1 MAEFSESLIDGLPK
15 ATAET
20 LEHGDPR
27 VISWLIEAEDEGDRI
42 NRDDPNYEKIDTAMR
57 FVAGDQRSHAKRDR
71 PAYLPWVTLNESR
84 KSVQAHVSTLTDLK
98 PLFAYKTDNE
108 AFKFSS
114 HVLNKRTIAWW
125 ITRMT
130 DIALGDT
137 IKYALV
143 GGTGDMSVEWDPYL
157 GNWGDNVWI
166 ARDPRDTLPIRPGNQ
181 RDLQLWTGIE
191 LREELP
197 LNVLRV
203 KWPTKQH
210 LFLTPSPDGVLSKLR
225 GRLRSVVHSLQ
236 RPVGDTLAGLDD
248 SVKANPRMP
257 TGGVIVRRT
266 YLTDL
271 TRNMTTT
278 PLTMGTPGTN
288 WAYVVQ
294 PGDLLYPRK
303 RLIVWTE
310 SGVIYDGP
318 NPYWHGLF
326 PVARLTLW
334 DLPWMR
340 LGVSVIS
347 DTLPLQNLINETA
360 SNIAIGLDKWMAP
373 TVAFDR
379 QAVSENFMKLY
390 DPRRKNTRVKLNAG
404 FGEGFKHVDGPAPQV
419 LALAVDFL
427 DRMIGK
433 HNDLTSTTNLE
444 ALLQLRQIPG
454 ADTIQ
459 KFQDAMTPQIRQE
472 ARQLEAFLRTPAE
485 MVKVNWF
492 QYETKAHRVAMG
504 GQAAASLEDFDMDP
518 DTLVPALS
526 PGDDGYTKELDANL
540 TREQRAQFFHKQF
553 VFTVS
558 PNSLIALN
566 AQELKMTH
574 FQLARQGMVD
584 FWTLLE
590 TLEIGNVGEPP
601 PIPLPPLKLPENPEE
616 ILQQLFIPGQVDPAT
631 GAPQAPP
638 PDTKYILD
646 PTTGQLLEIRTPL
659 TITER
664 LMAQGL
670 LGIGQTVNPAGRKAA
685 GDSSPKTELKDGGTR
700 PVTTESAQS

>member
-1 MAEFSESLIDGLPK
+1 MAEFSEPLIDGLPK
-15 ATAET
+15 ATAES

-27 VISWLIEAEDEGDRI
+27 VLGWLIEAEDEGDRI

-57 FVAGDQRSHAKRDR
+57 FVAGDQRTNTRRDR
-71 PAYLPWVTLNESR
+71 PGYLPWITLNESR
-84 KSVQAHVSTLTDLK
+84 KSVQAHTSTLTDLK
-98 PLFAYKTDNE
+98 PLFQYKTDNE
-108 AFKFSS
+108 KFQFQG
-114 HVLNKRTIAWW
+114 HILNKRTVAWW
-125 ITRMT
+125 VTRMT
-130 DIALGDT
+130 DMALGGV

-143 GGTGDMSVEWDPYL
+143 GGTGDMGVEWDPYI

-166 ARDPRDTLPIRPGNQ
+166 PRDPRDTVPIRPGNQ
-181 RDLQLWTGIE
+181 RDLQMWQGVE

-197 LNVLRV
+197 INVLRV

-210 LFLTPSPDGVLSKLR
+210 LFLKPSPDGVLGKLR
-225 GRLRSVVHSLQ
+225 GRLSSIAHSLQ

-248 SVKANPRMP
+248 NVQAKPRLP
-257 TGGVIVRRT
+257 RGGVIVRRT

-271 TRNMTTT
+271 TRNMTPE

-288 WAYVVQ
+288 WAYVVK

-310 SGVIYDGP
+310 TGIIYDGP
-318 NPYWHGLF
+318 NPYWHGMY

-340 LGVSVIS
+340 LGVSIIS
-347 DTLPLQNLINETA
+347 DTLPLQNLINETV
-360 SNIAIGLDKWMAP
+360 SNIAVGLDKWMAP
-373 TVAFDR
+373 TVKFDR

-404 FGEGFKHVDGPAPQV
+404 FGEGFAHVDGPDPQV
-419 LALAVDFL
+419 LALAHQFL
-427 DRMIGK
+427 NDMIAK

-492 QYETKAHRVAMG
+492 QYETKAHRIAMG
-504 GQAAASLEDFDMDP
+504 GQAASTLEDFDMDP
-518 DTLVPALS
+518 DTLVPAMQK
-526 PGDDGYTKELDANL
+526 GDKDYVQELDASL
-540 TREQRAQFFHKQF
+540 TREQRAQWFHKQF
-553 VFTVS
+553 VFTVA

-566 AQELKMTH
+566 AAETKMTH
-574 FQLARQGMVD
+574 FQLSRQGFMD

-590 TLEIGNVGEPP
+590 MLEIGNVGEPP
-601 PIPLPPLKLPENPEE
+601 PIPLPPLDLPEDPAE
-616 ILQQLFIPGQVDPAT
+616 IMSQLFIPGQVDPST
-631 GAPQAPP
+631 GAEQQPP
-638 PDTKYILD
+638 PNTKYILD
-646 PTTGQLLEIRTPL
+646 PQTGQLLEIRTPL

-664 LMAQGL
+664 LMAMAL
-670 LGIGQTVNPAGRKAA
+670 LGIGQSVNPAGRKAA
-685 GDSSPKTELKDGGTR
+685 GETAPRTESKDGGTR
-700 PVTTESAQS
+700 QTVTESSQS